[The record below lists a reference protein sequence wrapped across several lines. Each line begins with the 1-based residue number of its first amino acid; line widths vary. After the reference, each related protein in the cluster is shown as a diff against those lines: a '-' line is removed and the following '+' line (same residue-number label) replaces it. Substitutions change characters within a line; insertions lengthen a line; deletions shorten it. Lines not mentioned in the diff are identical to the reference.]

1 MNISAVEY
9 IHHTSTSMM
18 YSHNMAQAYNKVYA
32 ITIAKKYKTR
42 RYVNGQHGYQCVSRR
57 GLVNILAWKAS

>member
-42 RYVNGQHGYQCVSRR
+42 RYVNGQHGY
-57 GLVNILAWKAS
+57 